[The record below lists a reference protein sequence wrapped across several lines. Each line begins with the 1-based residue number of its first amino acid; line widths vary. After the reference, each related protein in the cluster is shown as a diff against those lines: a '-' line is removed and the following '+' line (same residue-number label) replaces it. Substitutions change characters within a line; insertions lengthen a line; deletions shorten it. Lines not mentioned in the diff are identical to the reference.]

1 MQSRIAEVATGGL
14 KTAVVGGAVGMIV
27 GVVSGLVKTSGS
39 ADPSSA
45 SVSKASMVSG
55 DPLTFL
61 TANVELYGAC
71 SDMSAFKHHAP
82 AQFQEICISLD
93 KFCEVSV
100 KMASSS
106 PEQTRMSWPVTA
118 TRHAR
123 RATEAMR
130 VMRKKLEEK
139 QTPSALVDFDEI
151 KARIH
156 EELGNLQY
164 NLTMEGASRS
174 AIG

>member
-106 PEQTRMSWPVTA
+106 PEQTRIVVA
-118 TRHAR
+118 RDGHAAREARHGGDARHAK
-123 RATEAMR
+123 EA
-130 VMRKKLEEK
+130 EEK

-151 KARIH
+151 KARIQ

-164 NLTMEGASRS
+164 NITMEGASRS
-174 AIG
+174 AVG